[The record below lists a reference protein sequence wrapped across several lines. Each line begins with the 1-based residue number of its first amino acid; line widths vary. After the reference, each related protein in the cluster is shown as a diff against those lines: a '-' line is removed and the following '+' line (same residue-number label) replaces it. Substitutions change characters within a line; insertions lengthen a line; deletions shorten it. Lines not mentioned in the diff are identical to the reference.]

1 MDYLDLLT
9 VMPTVTGLLG
19 LLLGLVVGSFLN
31 VVIFRLPPR
40 LAYQWQYDQ
49 TVSDSSQVIEK
60 PPPGIVLGRSH
71 CPTCNHVIRWWQNIP
86 LLGFLILR
94 GRCSS
99 CKARISIRYPAI

>member
-49 TVSDSSQVIEK
+49 TV
-60 PPPGIVLGRSH
+60 RS
-71 CPTCNHVIRWWQNIP
+71 
-86 LLGFLILR
+86 
-94 GRCSS
+94 
-99 CKARISIRYPAI
+99 